1 MKDERQTYEEAMQK
15 LETLLARLENNEVN
29 LDDLGNCVREAQ
41 QLLKYCKEC
50 LYEVEKI
57 TTSLRDVN
65 ENT

>member
-29 LDDLGNCVREAQ
+29 LDDLGNCVHEAQ